1 MNFPLSEKN
10 STKGSQYDKISA
22 VEIKPEQEVQL
33 NLRVNTPAIQRSD
46 EPNTEK
52 YSQTQ
57 FKSRPYLSPPE
68 FSAIGLIAL
77 LKELQRTNSSSD
89 LSFAFTNA
97 QQISAEL
104 DVRRANDVENKA
116 TLRAQQATEDKKI
129 AEKKITNW
137 IVGIAGLV
145 AAFVGIGLAI
155 FFSGGVAAVP
165 GIVAAGLVIGAFM
178 AALNVTN
185 LIVQEAG
192 AKRQN
197 VFGESVA
204 VDLSISGL
212 VEADFE
218 KEVAVGRIK
227 IVGVNASSET
237 PGAISR
243 EQYEKDK
250 GTAILVVNVIV
261 GCAMLILAVASLGSA
276 FNAGRAAVQ
285 AGTVVGEQ
293 AGQTAQAT
301 TQIAQNASR
310 AQLAASAVAAG
321 ASAVGAA
328 GSGFNAYL
336 SFGLGIIKN
345 DKATTLINEKV
356 IEAAIQALQQRFD
369 QSQQSFQNAMNF
381 QETLRTRIAEAMEKY
396 FGITS
401 NIIRNT
407 TV

>member
-10 STKGSQYDKISA
+10 STEGSQYDKISG

-97 QQISAEL
+97 KQISAEL

-178 AALNVTN
+178 ATLNVTN

-401 NIIRNT
+401 NIIRNI

>member
-1 MNFPLSEKN
+1 MTFSLSEKN
-10 STKGSQYDKISA
+10 STDSSRYEKIST
-22 VEIKPEQEVQL
+22 VEITTEQEVLL
-33 NLRVNTPAIQRSD
+33 NFRGSTPALQRSD

-52 YSQTQ
+52 YDQIQSR
-57 FKSRPYLSPPE
+57 SRPYLSPPE
-68 FSAIGLIAL
+68 FSAIDLIYL

-89 LSFAFTNA
+89 LTFAFTNA

-104 DVRRANDVENKA
+104 DARKANDVENKA
-116 TLRAQQATEDKKI
+116 TMRSQQATEDKKTE
-129 AEKKITNW
+129 EKKVVSW
-137 IVGIAGLV
+137 IVGIIGLI
-145 AAFVGIGLAI
+145 AAFAGIGLAI
-155 FFSGGVAAVP
+155 LLSGGVAAVP
-165 GIVAAGLVIGAFM
+165 GVVAAGLVIGAFM
-178 AALNVTN
+178 ATLNVTN
-185 LIVQEAG
+185 LIVQTAG

-212 VEADFE
+212 VEAEWE
-218 KEVAVGRIK
+218 KKVALGEIK
-227 IVGVNASSET
+227 IVGVNATSET

-261 GCAMLILAVASLGSA
+261 GCAMLILAVVSIASA

-285 AGTVVGEQ
+285 AASTVGEQ

-301 TQIAQNASR
+301 AQIAQNAGR

-321 ASAVGAA
+321 ASAVGAV

-356 IEAAIQALQQRFD
+356 IEAAIQSLQQRFD
-369 QSQQSFQNAMNF
+369 QSQQGFQNAMNF

-401 NIIRNT
+401 RIIKNT